1 MRRQNQRTR
10 ERKKTNECGIMI
22 LAQRHQD
29 HVQTFYFHWMKM
41 SLCVCIVSMLDTSFF
56 HYNKNVSWLLSR
68 RLELSLQLP
77 SLLLLLLAI
86 GVSLQCCHCAD
97 EVVVVA
103 VFFRSST
110 LLLIQMAFCILISE
124 TFLFPLVAHAL
135 PTYCSRIHV
144 WFSSIFHFEMNFHCV
159 CVQLDVCQL
168 ERMEFFFLKKW

>member
-1 MRRQNQRTR
+1 
-10 ERKKTNECGIMI
+10 
-22 LAQRHQD
+22 
-29 HVQTFYFHWMKM
+29 M

-103 VFFRSST
+103 VFFSVFYNALDSNG
-110 LLLIQMAFCILISE
+110 
-124 TFLFPLVAHAL
+124 FLH
-135 PTYCSRIHV
+135 
-144 WFSSIFHFEMNFHCV
+144 
-159 CVQLDVCQL
+159 LD
-168 ERMEFFFLKKW
+168 K